1 VDGHRIHLPAW
12 LAKCRAEGCRVVP
25 APASGPVVHACGQ
38 KIEKLTN
45 RPARSINWS
54 AAEVVVQRN
63 DETSWR
69 LLGSFDI
76 GFAVTFPG
84 SAASEEAGNMTTG
97 AAPSQATPA
106 PSGKAETPTAAGT
119 GAQSRRGTVNL
130 PFVTAQ
136 FHKPNLRIPRPNLR
150 VPRPNRAE
158 MGAALHTA
166 RGYLPSPKTALYYGG
181 LVVLVGL
188 EAIEWPVAAAIGVGT
203 AIAGGRGRGDQPRQA
218 TAPAATSGTAPATAS
233 GTAPTATSGTAPT
246 TASGTT
252 TAGAGAVPQAT
263 GEPSAAQAKAGD
275 VKPKATGETPA

>member
-1 VDGHRIHLPAW
+1 
-12 LAKCRAEGCRVVP
+12 
-25 APASGPVVHACGQ
+25 
-38 KIEKLTN
+38 
-45 RPARSINWS
+45 
-54 AAEVVVQRN
+54 
-63 DETSWR
+63 
-69 LLGSFDI
+69 
-76 GFAVTFPG
+76 
-84 SAASEEAGNMTTG
+84 
-97 AAPSQATPA
+97 
-106 PSGKAETPTAAGT
+106 
-119 GAQSRRGTVNL
+119 VNL

-218 TAPAATSGTAPATAS
+218 TAPATASGTAPAATSGTAPATAS
-233 GTAPTATSGTAPT
+233 GTAPAATSGTAPA

-275 VKPKATGETPA
+275 VKPKAAGETPA